1 MCISQSLV
9 RLIQTMIGE
18 NITSVGIA
26 PLFCSKLISFVFD
39 LYRGKFNQ
47 EMLGDEIDVNL
58 RPIFPVELDDELVLE
73 DTKEWVQKG

>member
-1 MCISQSLV
+1 
-9 RLIQTMIGE
+9 MIGE
-18 NITSVGIA
+18 SVISVDFA
-26 PLFCSKLISFVFD
+26 PLLCSKFIPFAFD
-39 LYRGKFNQ
+39 LFRGKFNK

>member
-1 MCISQSLV
+1 MNGEDIISLD
-9 RLIQTMIGE
+9 
-18 NITSVGIA
+18 IA
-26 PLFCSKLISFVFD
+26 PLLYLKLISFVFD